1 MRKAPS
7 YRSTPRVFRRRVKT
21 DWHGNW
27 YGESG
32 VLSGTDAHSA
42 AFRPNNLLDMLGR
55 LSQDI
60 DYDYLD
66 AMVHRNPDA
75 VLQDKDLYTFYTIK

>member
-1 MRKAPS
+1 VSFLA
-7 YRSTPRVFRRRVKT
+7 
-21 DWHGNW
+21 
-27 YGESG
+27 
-32 VLSGTDAHSA
+32 TDAHSA